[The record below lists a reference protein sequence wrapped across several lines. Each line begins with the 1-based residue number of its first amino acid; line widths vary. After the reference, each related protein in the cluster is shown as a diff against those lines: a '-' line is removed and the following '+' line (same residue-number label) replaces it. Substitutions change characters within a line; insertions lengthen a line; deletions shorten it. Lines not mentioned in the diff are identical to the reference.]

1 MSRVRVSFPPGGVLG
16 AVMLLCAGCEQPRP
30 PTDSPSITAKP
41 DPAPPKPPPTQEPN
55 SPPPPPKAA
64 AAPADCGEGMA
75 GVPGGKYVMGE
86 KEGTVEVKP
95 FCLDV
100 TEVTASAYAACVK
113 AGDCSEEGTSQYD
126 TCNAGKGRGRHPMN
140 CVDWKQAKGFCEAQG
155 KRLPSEAEWEWAAR
169 GGDAARK
176 FPWGDEAPDDPED
189 RACWSGGTEGER
201 EGSAHRWW
209 GRREGTC
216 TVGSFPTGNGRF
228 GHKDLSG
235 NVWEWTSSKYDA
247 ESPGRVYRGGCWFS
261 VVASGLWASVRFRG
275 APSVR
280 HNSLFGFRCA
290 R

>member
-1 MSRVRVSFPPGGVLG
+1 MAGLPGG
-16 AVMLLCAGCEQPRP
+16 
-30 PTDSPSITAKP
+30 S
-41 DPAPPKPPPTQEPN
+41 
-55 SPPPPPKAA
+55 
-64 AAPADCGEGMA
+64 
-75 GVPGGKYVMGE
+75 YVMGE
-86 KEGTVEVKP
+86 NKNTVEVKP
-95 FCLDV
+95 FCLDL

-113 AGDCSEEGTSQYD
+113 AGDCSEEGTTEYNN
-126 TCNAGKGRGRHPMN
+126 CNAGKGRGRHPMN

-201 EGSAHRWW
+201 EG
-209 GRREGTC
+209 TC

-247 ESPGRVYRGGCWFS
+247 ESPDRVIRGGSWRNY
-261 VVASGLWASVRFRG
+261 VASRLSASFRDWF
-275 APSVR
+275 APSYR
-280 HNSLFGFRCA
+280 YFLLGFRCA